1 MSCKEC
7 GHKREGDIQPHNY
20 GCPRSLAAQAARERL
35 REHARNLVEPDFTGS
50 LCAKDDCSNPR
61 AVSKGPR
68 AAKYCDEHKSVRS
81 K

>member
-1 MSCKEC
+1 MSCQTC
-7 GHKREGDIQPHNY
+7 GHEAEGEIQPHNF
-20 GCPRSLAAQAARERL
+20 GCAESLATQTMLAPSSNAPLPQLATAEL
-35 REHARNLVEPDFTGS
+35 DD
-50 LCAKDDCSNPR
+50 LCAKDDCTNRR